1 MPFLYVDATS
11 GGMILQVLL
20 SGFVGGL
27 VFFKLFW
34 SNLVNTV
41 LRRKPEEVEA
51 TVTAESHDEASPT
64 VSG

>member
-27 VFFKLFW
+27 VFLKLFW
-34 SNLVNTV
+34 GNLVNTV
-41 LRRKPEEVEA
+41 LRRKPEEAEA
-51 TVTAESHDEASPT
+51 PATADSHDEASPT